1 MLTDTRDFFYSRG
14 SQTHRDLIASLTP
27 LIEPHRDQ
35 HDATKEWRKK
45 WLSKWSA
52 CSILTRLFLVP
63 LGLKEKKSF
72 AAMETLRAPLQII
85 YYESAINSGLL
96 VYNIDQDASI
106 GALVNSARDR

>member
-1 MLTDTRDFFYSRG
+1 M
-14 SQTHRDLIASLTP
+14 
-27 LIEPHRDQ
+27 
-35 HDATKEWRKK
+35 K
-45 WLSKWSA
+45 
-52 CSILTRLFLVP
+52 RLFNFNPALFSSVRF
-63 LGLKEKKSF
+63 EKKSF